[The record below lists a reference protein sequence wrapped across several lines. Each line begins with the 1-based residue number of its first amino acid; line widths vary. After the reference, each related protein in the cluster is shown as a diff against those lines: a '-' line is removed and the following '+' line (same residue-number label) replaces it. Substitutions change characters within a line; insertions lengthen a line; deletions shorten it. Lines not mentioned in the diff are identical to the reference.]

1 MNVGPEESRFRSCI
15 RKTIKNQSMINF
27 KWILYLSKRV
37 IITKTN
43 CLFMKLITFCVRVS
57 EMKVLEKADLTWS
70 LVLFDPSVRN
80 ATNFYLLLLT
90 DRNQNPQVIK

>member
-1 MNVGPEESRFRSCI
+1 MNVGPEESRFRSCT
-15 RKTIKNQSMINF
+15 RKNIKNQSMINF

-70 LVLFDPSVRN
+70 LVTFDPSVRN
-80 ATNFYLLLLT
+80 TTNFYLLLLT